1 VIYTKSLS
9 PGQVVVWPGI
19 MNFVGVLVGG
29 ISVAYALVELLPP
42 EVLSPPS
49 GTPVVSMLV
58 ALFIA
63 AIFWN
68 IGTWWFGLPNSSS
81 HCLIGALIGIA
92 LGNAL
97 VRARSWSRTCIGR
110 CSGRCSKRSRCGR
123 CVPALR

>member
-1 VIYTKSLS
+1 MIYTKSLS
-9 PGQVVVWPGI
+9 PGQAVVWPGI
-19 MNFVGVLVGG
+19 INFVGVLGG

-42 EVLSPPS
+42 EVLSPPR
-49 GTPVVSMLV
+49 GAPVVSMLV

-63 AIFWN
+63 ALFWN

-97 VRARSWSRTCIGR
+97 MHARSWSRTCIGR